1 MVELGELD
9 VHPMFIPCHP
19 RKHGFKDACQTF
31 RYWSTALVIPLRGFC
46 LNIWKP
52 QIWWLINMLPLKVA
66 ILGGYT
72 SLPNT
77 EKSYCLHILYPM
89 IRTWYPHYIT
99 FSSCTRF
106 VTALADERPAA
117 HAKAAPLCSTFRAR
131 FCNVRKRSSRISRV
145 NCCCSPLW
153 RNEKYVMKCESKKN
167 VSFFYRHWLDGKV
180 RKWSCWLPSGK
191 LT

>member
-1 MVELGELD
+1 MQ
-9 VHPMFIPCHP
+9 
-19 RKHGFKDACQTF
+19 KH
-31 RYWSTALVIPLRGFC
+31 LVIDPQHFWFLCEG
-46 LNIWKP
+46 LPKHIIWKP

-77 EKSYCLHILYPM
+77 EKSYGPHILYPM

-153 RNEKYVMKCESKKN
+153 RNWWNVMKCESKKN
-167 VSFFYRHWLDGKV
+167 VPFF
-180 RKWSCWLPSGK
+180 LPPLAGWESK
-191 LT
+191 EMIMLVTVW